1 MTSDFID
8 NLYRHNFYEPEK
20 SFALPARRA
29 ENFSG
34 FLSVKTLSI
43 STSERYFPSFRR
55 GGVKAKL
62 EAFPKIGSTL
72 KEKNNC
78 FDCSLIENFVQ

>member
-43 STSERYFPSFRR
+43 STS
-55 GGVKAKL
+55 
-62 EAFPKIGSTL
+62 
-72 KEKNNC
+72 
-78 FDCSLIENFVQ
+78 